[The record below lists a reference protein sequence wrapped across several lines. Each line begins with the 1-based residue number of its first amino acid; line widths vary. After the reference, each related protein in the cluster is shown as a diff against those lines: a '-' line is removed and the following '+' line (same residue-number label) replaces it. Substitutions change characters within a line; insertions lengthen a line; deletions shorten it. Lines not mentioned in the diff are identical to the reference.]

1 VRGARE
7 QRDAA
12 DVALPTPPRLEVAL
26 GPRFVRGAG
35 DARLE
40 ASLGAWQDLSLG
52 SYGSSRRRLAHAA
65 SIEADRRFGLAV
77 IDARTT
83 AALAWVEAR
92 LARELVRIRSES
104 LTNARQVE
112 TIARARVDGGKA
124 RPSEVSLA
132 AVAAGRAD
140 AELLAAQ
147 GQQFVADAKLRW
159 WVGLKPQAPLELVG
173 ELEVADAPFDLRRAL
188 HTGRRRQPDV
198 LLATATAERSARAAE
213 AVAASGRPFLSIGPN
228 VVREGTGDWILLA
241 RLAVPLP
248 TVNPAALEAAQAQSE
263 AWVARAQMA
272 EQAAVTDGQIVVAVE
287 EREHTRLLRTKLRD
301 SVVTHAREAL
311 AQALARYEAGSEDV
325 GIVLQARREAL
336 SVEEEWAEVATEVR
350 RADIRLMRL
359 LDLDPTWLGGS
370 P

>member
-1 VRGARE
+1 
-7 QRDAA
+7 
-12 DVALPTPPRLEVAL
+12 
-26 GPRFVRGAG
+26 
-35 DARLE
+35 
-40 ASLGAWQDLSLG
+40 
-52 SYGSSRRRLAHAA
+52 
-65 SIEADRRFGLAV
+65 
-77 IDARTT
+77 
-83 AALAWVEAR
+83 
-92 LARELVRIRSES
+92 
-104 LTNARQVE
+104 
-112 TIARARVDGGKA
+112 
-124 RPSEVSLA
+124 
-132 AVAAGRAD
+132 
-140 AELLAAQ
+140 
-147 GQQFVADAKLRW
+147 
-159 WVGLKPQAPLELVG
+159 
-173 ELEVADAPFDLRRAL
+173 
-188 HTGRRRQPDV
+188 
-198 LLATATAERSARAAE
+198 LATATAERSARAAE